1 MKIKIKLFAS
11 LRKKLGK
18 SECELDLSFGSRVLD
33 AIRELNLSEN
43 DSYVLMLNG
52 IHCQM
57 DQELTDGDVLSIFPM
72 IAGG

>member
-18 SECELDLSFGSRVLD
+18 SECEL
-33 AIRELNLSEN
+33 NLSSGDRVRDALALIN
-43 DSYVLMLNG
+43 LSAQDNLILMCNG
-52 IHCQM
+52 IHCQP
-57 DQELTDGDVLSIFPM
+57 DQELRDGDVLSVFPM